1 MQAQA
6 SGDKAEIRQAYVPA
20 LRTQLLKPLLERGSD
35 AIPEVRGVGVGVG
48 VGLGARGRGR
58 VGCEGLPSPPSQVIA
73 MLDEYQLTKDDFDA
87 IMELELLT
95 GAGAKPGVAALPA
108 AVKSAL
114 TRKYNQAPPPRVA
127 PPPV

>member
-35 AIPEVRGVGVGVG
+35 AIPE
-48 VGLGARGRGR
+48 
-58 VGCEGLPSPPSQVIA
+58 VIA

-114 TRKYNQAPPPRVA
+114 TRKYNQV

>member
-1 MQAQA
+1 M
-6 SGDKAEIRQAYVPA
+6 PA

-35 AIPEVRGVGVGVG
+35 AIPEVRGVGVG

-95 GAGAKPGVAALPA
+95 GAGA
-108 AVKSAL
+108 
-114 TRKYNQAPPPRVA
+114 
-127 PPPV
+127 